1 MRLPRLGEPAER
13 QAARTRGA
21 ARLAG
26 HEGERQRACVVYIT
40 VHSAR
45 DLGRS
50 TAHGVR
56 CRLRRE
62 VNALRHELLQV
73 RHRACELE
81 AVIEAARKKELD
93 LRRVQAEFVHKKV
106 LARTG
111 DKLRVGQWRRERE
124 DGAGRR
130 LRRPLAEHPRQR

>member
-1 MRLPRLGEPAER
+1 M
-13 QAARTRGA
+13 
-21 ARLAG
+21 
-26 HEGERQRACVVYIT
+26 YIT

-50 TAHGVR
+50 TAHGFC
-56 CRLRRE
+56 CRSRRE
-62 VNALRHELLQV
+62 VDALRHELLQV

-93 LRRVQAEFVHKKV
+93 LRRVQAEFVHKV